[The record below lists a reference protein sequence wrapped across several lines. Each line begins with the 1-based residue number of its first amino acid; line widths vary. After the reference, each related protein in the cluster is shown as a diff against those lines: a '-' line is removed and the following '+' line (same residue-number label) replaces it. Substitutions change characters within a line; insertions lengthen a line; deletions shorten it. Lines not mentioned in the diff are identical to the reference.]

1 MPTEEQYG
9 NQTRR
14 DAVRSADKELRSG
27 PRDPVSGI
35 RGEAIEYV
43 GDPPLPEDME
53 QLTDVQRE
61 ALPDVEHTSY
71 AYPTV
76 AETVQSAIGG
86 ETPEEAH
93 KTYGKMAGDWAKK
106 YDKAEESG
114 RVAMD
119 ASREWNKSMGLPE
132 WSSSEDILSL
142 IATGKIR
149 IADPQIRRAAAHLMK
164 LNSAAIADEA
174 AKDAAHQTTAGDD
187 PYFQGQHIKEEF
199 PERTYHP
206 YDFIRE

>member
-9 NQTRR
+9 NQTRM

-27 PRDPVSGI
+27 PRDPRTHGI
-35 RGEAIEYV
+35 RREAIGYV
-43 GDPPLPEDME
+43 GDPPLPDEEE

-61 ALPDVEHTSY
+61 ALPEADVQ
-71 AYPTV
+71 ALP
-76 AETVQSAIGG
+76 AGAKTVQSAIGG

-93 KTYGKMAGDWAKK
+93 KTWGKMAGDWSKK
-106 YDKAEESG
+106 YDKAKASG
-114 RVAMD
+114 RAAMD
-119 ASREWNKSMGLPE
+119 ATREWNKSMGLPE

-142 IATGKIR
+142 IAAGKVR
-149 IADPQIRRAAAHLMK
+149 IADPQIRQAAAHLMK

-174 AKDAAHQTTAGDD
+174 AQEEATQSAAGDD
-187 PYFQGQHIKEEF
+187 PYFQGQNIKQEF

-206 YDFIRE
+206 RDFIRE